1 MEFVCVG
8 KIIKPQ
14 GIKGEVKILPLIDI
28 PAIFNGKHK
37 LFIEKNDSPFKH
49 ASFRLGYAYVM
60 FDEILDRNVAEKYRN
75 KKIYIT
81 KEDFNKLSVDDFL
94 IDDLVGTLLY
104 DENNEFV
111 GQIMGVTDYGF
122 DDIIIVKEDEHL
134 YEVPFKKAIFN
145 KNGKNI
151 YVIRNEYNGA
161 KVSQEWKLIFWH
173 CFQKHFRHLTQA
185 FLLVLSILGYWK

>member
-49 ASFRLGYAYVM
+49 TSFRLGYAYVM

-134 YEVPFKKAIFN
+134 YEVPFKKAIFK

-161 KVSQEWKLIFWH
+161 KVSQE
-173 CFQKHFRHLTQA
+173 
-185 FLLVLSILGYWK
+185 